1 LEKGASTPLTLV
13 ILFPSHVYNL
23 QIASIIY
30 LYLLPDLPKTGNHQK
45 SKPIERAGMTEKD
58 SRVLVVSLADFRK
71 FGGALRRVEPPAR
84 EQY

>member
-13 ILFPSHVYNL
+13 VLFPSREYNL
-23 QIASIIY
+23 QFASIIY
-30 LYLLPDLPKTGNHQK
+30 LYLLPDLAKTGNYQERE
-45 SKPIERAGMTEKD
+45 PMERADMPEKN